1 MVTPGK
7 LAIASEGTKSI
18 RGATFPEDIIQLRS
32 FLGAF
37 NVYGKYANWF
47 SRVVRPL
54 NNMLTKDAEPDC
66 LNPSKEELEAFEAL
80 KETLVTPPAL
90 ARQKKERP
98 YMVDTD
104 PSKYAIGAVLVQQQD
119 ENYPKDW
126 VLIGH
131 WSKTF
136 TQPEENYWIVEREC
150 LAVVWALKTLHPYL
164 QWTKFTVRSD
174 HDALRQIL
182 SISDPYSRLTR
193 WWLTLSEFY
202 FTVTYRLGRLHQ
214 VPDALSRMINSDN
227 PSNQ

>member
-1 MVTPGK
+1 MRKKRDHLGHVDDVLQLLKQAGGSLKLKNCKWFQPQADYLGHVVTPGK

-80 KETLVTPPAL
+80 KETLVTPPVL
-90 ARQKKERP
+90 ARQKKDRP

-136 TQPEENYWIVEREC
+136 TQPEENY
-150 LAVVWALKTLHPYL
+150 
-164 QWTKFTVRSD
+164 
-174 HDALRQIL
+174 
-182 SISDPYSRLTR
+182 
-193 WWLTLSEFY
+193 
-202 FTVTYRLGRLHQ
+202 
-214 VPDALSRMINSDN
+214 
-227 PSNQ
+227 